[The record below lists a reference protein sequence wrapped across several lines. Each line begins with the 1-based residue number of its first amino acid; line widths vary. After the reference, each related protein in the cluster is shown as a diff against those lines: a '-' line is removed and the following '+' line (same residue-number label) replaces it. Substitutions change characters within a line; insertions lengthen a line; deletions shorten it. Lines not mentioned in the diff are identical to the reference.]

1 MEKDA
6 VNIVLVFINMF
17 MYYKKLDKVDEGR
30 SDV

>member
-6 VNIVLVFINMF
+6 INIVLVFINMF
-17 MYYKKLDKVDEGR
+17 TYYKKLDKVEEGR